1 MLQFIAR
8 INDRYSVAELAQM
21 AIEGGCHWVELDLPD
36 ASDDFVRETA
46 LELKNLCMETG
57 TFLTIVD
64 RPEVAK
70 EAGLHGVQ
78 LRGANARRAAEVREE
93 LGAEAI
99 IGIEAAGADAVS
111 LTNTFLG
118 MAVDVER
125 MKPVLSTVTGGLSGP
140 CIRPIAVRM
149 VWQVA
154 KAVSIPVVGLGGI
167 MNGHDALEFLMA
179 GATAV
184 QLGTANFI
192 DPCASV
198 KTLEEIED
206 FCSRHGVKDIHEII
220 GIL

>member
-78 LRGANARRAAEVREE
+78 LRGANASRAAEVREE

-99 IGIEAAGADAVS
+99 IGIEAAGADAILRTQNLDIDYATLPAGLPVPE
-111 LTNTFLG
+111 
-118 MAVDVER
+118 VER
-125 MKPVLSTVTGGLSGP
+125 IVAAVRKAEMQLPVVASGEFTP
-140 CIRPIAVRM
+140 DGAIEAMVAGASGIAVS
-149 VWQVA
+149 A
-154 KAVSIPVVGLGGI
+154 AIADAPDPVEATQLLVE
-167 MNGHDALEFLMA
+167 ALE
-179 GATAV
+179 ATR
-184 QLGTANFI
+184 QQ
-192 DPCASV
+192 
-198 KTLEEIED
+198 
-206 FCSRHGVKDIHEII
+206 
-220 GIL
+220 

>member
-21 AIEGGCHWVELDLPD
+21 AIEGGCHWVELDLPG

-70 EAGLHGVQ
+70 DAGLHGVQ

-99 IGIEAAGADAVS
+99 IGIEAAGANDILRTQNLDIDYATLPAGLSVADIERIVADVRKAEMQLPVVAAGEFTPDEAIEVMVAGASGIAVS
-111 LTNTFLG
+111 TVIADAT
-118 MAVDVER
+118 DPVEATQLL
-125 MKPVLSTVTGGLSGP
+125 VE
-140 CIRPIAVRM
+140 
-149 VWQVA
+149 
-154 KAVSIPVVGLGGI
+154 
-167 MNGHDALEFLMA
+167 ALE
-179 GATAV
+179 ATRR
-184 QLGTANFI
+184 Q
-192 DPCASV
+192 
-198 KTLEEIED
+198 
-206 FCSRHGVKDIHEII
+206 
-220 GIL
+220 

>member
-99 IGIEAAGADAVS
+99 IGIEAAGAGAILRTQNLDIDYATLPAGLPV
-111 LTNTFLG
+111 
-118 MAVDVER
+118 ADVER
-125 MKPVLSTVTGGLSGP
+125 IVAAVRKAEMQLPVVASGEFTP
-140 CIRPIAVRM
+140 DGAIEAMVAGASGIAVS
-149 VWQVA
+149 A
-154 KAVSIPVVGLGGI
+154 AIADAPDPVEATQLLVE
-167 MNGHDALEFLMA
+167 ALE
-179 GATAV
+179 ATR
-184 QLGTANFI
+184 QQ
-192 DPCASV
+192 
-198 KTLEEIED
+198 
-206 FCSRHGVKDIHEII
+206 
-220 GIL
+220 

>member
-99 IGIEAAGADAVS
+99 IGIEAAGADAI
-111 LTNTFLG
+111 LRTQNLDIDYATLPAG
-118 MAVDVER
+118 LPMADVER
-125 MKPVLSTVTGGLSGP
+125 IVAAVRKAEMQLPVVASGEFTP
-140 CIRPIAVRM
+140 DGAIEAMVAGASGIAVS
-149 VWQVA
+149 A
-154 KAVSIPVVGLGGI
+154 AIADAPDPVEATQLLVE
-167 MNGHDALEFLMA
+167 ALE
-179 GATAV
+179 ATR
-184 QLGTANFI
+184 QQ
-192 DPCASV
+192 
-198 KTLEEIED
+198 
-206 FCSRHGVKDIHEII
+206 
-220 GIL
+220 

>member
-99 IGIEAAGADAVS
+99 IGIEAAGADAILRTQNLDIDYATLPAGLPV
-111 LTNTFLG
+111 
-118 MAVDVER
+118 ADVER
-125 MKPVLSTVTGGLSGP
+125 IVAAVRKAEMQLPVVASGEFTP
-140 CIRPIAVRM
+140 DGAIEAMVAGASGIAVS
-149 VWQVA
+149 A
-154 KAVSIPVVGLGGI
+154 AIADAPDPVEATQLLVE
-167 MNGHDALEFLMA
+167 ALE
-179 GATAV
+179 ATR
-184 QLGTANFI
+184 QQ
-192 DPCASV
+192 
-198 KTLEEIED
+198 
-206 FCSRHGVKDIHEII
+206 
-220 GIL
+220 

>member
-99 IGIEAAGADAVS
+99 IGIEAAGADAILRTQNLDIDYATLPAGLPCERQRCSCPSWPPASS
-111 LTNTFLG
+111 LPT
-118 MAVDVER
+118 E
-125 MKPVLSTVTGGLSGP
+125 PS
-140 CIRPIAVRM
+140 RPWWPAP
-149 VWQVA
+149 
-154 KAVSIPVVGLGGI
+154 AVSP
-167 MNGHDALEFLMA
+167 
-179 GATAV
+179 
-184 QLGTANFI
+184 
-192 DPCASV
+192 
-198 KTLEEIED
+198 
-206 FCSRHGVKDIHEII
+206 
-220 GIL
+220 

>member
-21 AIEGGCHWVELDLPD
+21 AIEGGCHWVELDLPG

-78 LRGANARRAAEVREE
+78 LRGAGAGRAAEVREE

-99 IGIEAAGADAVS
+99 IGIEAAGANDILRTQNLDIDYATLPAGLSV
-111 LTNTFLG
+111 
-118 MAVDVER
+118 ADVER
-125 MKPVLSTVTGGLSGP
+125 IVADVRKAEMQLPVVAAGEFTPDEAIEVMVAGASGIAVSTV
-140 CIRPIAVRM
+140 IAD
-149 VWQVA
+149 A
-154 KAVSIPVVGLGGI
+154 PDPVEATQLLI
-167 MNGHDALEFLMA
+167 EALE
-179 GATAV
+179 ATRR
-184 QLGTANFI
+184 Q
-192 DPCASV
+192 
-198 KTLEEIED
+198 
-206 FCSRHGVKDIHEII
+206 
-220 GIL
+220 

>member
-99 IGIEAAGADAVS
+99 IGIEAAGADAILRTQNLDIDYATLPAGLPV
-111 LTNTFLG
+111 
-118 MAVDVER
+118 ADVER
-125 MKPVLSTVTGGLSGP
+125 IVAAVRKAEMQLPVVASGEFTP
-140 CIRPIAVRM
+140 DGAIEASGIAVS
-149 VWQVA
+149 A
-154 KAVSIPVVGLGGI
+154 AIADAPDPVEATQLLVE
-167 MNGHDALEFLMA
+167 ALE
-179 GATAV
+179 ATR
-184 QLGTANFI
+184 QQ
-192 DPCASV
+192 
-198 KTLEEIED
+198 
-206 FCSRHGVKDIHEII
+206 
-220 GIL
+220 